1 MLIVFIPVPPTDK
14 EDEVPWDDVI
24 TSDITI
30 ENQLNDDNNESDWNT
45 YKEGKDFID
54 TVTLTHKLR
63 ISRDEHL
70 LYLEKNIIG
79 LEERMEQYLKDGN
92 FSNAEN
98 MYNCINL
105 NKDSI
110 RRANDFW
117 EFLNKNNK

>member
-1 MLIVFIPVPPTDK
+1 MNLIETLIK
-14 EDEVPWDDVI
+14 
-24 TSDITI
+24 
-30 ENQLNDDNNESDWNT
+30 
-45 YKEGKDFID
+45 KGKDFID
-54 TVTLTHKLR
+54 TVTLTRKLR

-92 FSNAEN
+92 FSSAEN

-110 RRANDFW
+110 RRANNFW
-117 EFLNKNNK
+117 EFINKNNK

>member
-1 MLIVFIPVPPTDK
+1 MNLI
-14 EDEVPWDDVI
+14 E
-24 TSDITI
+24 TI
-30 ENQLNDDNNESDWNT
+30 I
-45 YKEGKDFID
+45 KKGKDLID
-54 TVTLTHKLR
+54 TITLTRKLR
-63 ISRDEHL
+63 ISRDEQL

-92 FSNAEN
+92 FSSAEN

-117 EFLNKNNK
+117 EFINKNNK

>member
-1 MLIVFIPVPPTDK
+1 MNLIETLIK
-14 EDEVPWDDVI
+14 
-24 TSDITI
+24 
-30 ENQLNDDNNESDWNT
+30 
-45 YKEGKDFID
+45 KGKDFID
-54 TVTLTHKLR
+54 TVTLTRKLR

-79 LEERMEQYLKDGN
+79 FEERMEQYLKDGN
-92 FSNAEN
+92 FGSAEN

-117 EFLNKNNK
+117 EFINKNNK